1 MSHCLL
7 QVTSGK
13 LTLSFQIL
21 CECNETTKDHPSF
34 DSKLGYVVTLHGYTT
49 ALSDSSP
56 HFIKGRTAGTV
67 ACNIHLELTKIFI
80 SSPKDGAAQR
90 HEFHQCHS
98 ADQPTTFRIQD

>member
-1 MSHCLL
+1 MPHCLL

-13 LTLSFQIL
+13 LTLGFQIL
-21 CECNETTKDHPSF
+21 CECNETTKHHPSF
-34 DSKLGYVVTLHGYTT
+34 ESKLGYVVPLHECAT

-56 HFIKGRTAGTV
+56 NFIKGGTAATV
-67 ACNIHLELTKIFI
+67 ACNIRLELAKIFI
-80 SSPKDGAAQR
+80 SSPKDGATQR

>member
-13 LTLSFQIL
+13 LTLGFQIL

-34 DSKLGYVVTLHGYTT
+34 DSNLGYVAPLHGCTT
-49 ALSDSSP
+49 TLSDSSP
-56 HFIKGRTAGTV
+56 NFIKGRTAATV
-67 ACNIHLELTKIFI
+67 AWNIHLELAKIFI
-80 SSPKDGAAQR
+80 SSPKDGATQR

-98 ADQPTTFRIQD
+98 VDQPTTFRIQD